1 MAPRISACVDV
12 VSEPYTPL
20 STRSTRAPARA
31 SNRAVAAPAQR
42 APTTT
47 ASTFMNVSLRDARAD
62 HRPSDLIRDHPC
74 IVSDAVDKTRVSP
87 ALKIQAE
94 HVEPSNRGNPILVHD
109 FAAKIENGN
118 TQPRVRTSIAC
129 RPDHRIDALI
139 LQIKATGSAGREMRR
154 LGEVLGRCRGDAIC
168 VDELI
173 DPRED
178 LGHFDVR
185 CGGCRGEII
194 RKGHA
199 VAVNVAYAAD

>member
-20 STRSTRAPARA
+20 STTSTRAPARA

-47 ASTFMNVSLRDARAD
+47 ASTFINFSLRNTRAG
-62 HRPSDLIRDHPC
+62 HRPGDLTRNHPC
-74 IVSDAVDKTRVSP
+74 IVADAVDKTRVSP

-94 HVEPSNRGNPILVHD
+94 HVEPSNWGNPILVHD

-118 TQPRVRTSIAC
+118 AQPRVRTSITG

-139 LQIKATGSAGREMRR
+139 LQIEAAGSAGRETRR
-154 LGEVLGRCRGDAIC
+154 LVETLGRR
-168 VDELI
+168 
-173 DPRED
+173 
-178 LGHFDVR
+178 
-185 CGGCRGEII
+185 RGE
-194 RKGHA
+194 A
-199 VAVNVAYAAD
+199 